1 MYLFRNHDENEIGRL
16 VPDFFLFF
24 KKDLY
29 AVKVKSSAAWFQYV
43 SVVLSLVYRKNKL
56 YKTWSNR
63 SGDMFKFGFFEEV
76 LGIISPPHFCVWF
89 FNRNVSHAIFY

>member
-1 MYLFRNHDENEIGRL
+1 MKFDHIAEYNKRNVFAQKSDENEIGRL

-43 SVVLSLVYRKNKL
+43 SVVLNLLYRKNKL
-56 YKTWSNR
+56 YKT
-63 SGDMFKFGFFEEV
+63 
-76 LGIISPPHFCVWF
+76 
-89 FNRNVSHAIFY
+89 